1 MRSASYTGNPETA
14 FFMQSG
20 KRFRKIG
27 FQLGNGARFFRK
39 ADVFLRSRK
48 RQRRRQLLQYVRLV
62 RFIGMKLETEIAQ
75 AEPIETFFDDG
86 RAACFSAT
94 KSTRLPVV

>member
-1 MRSASYTGNPETA
+1 
-14 FFMQSG
+14 MQSG

-86 RAACFSAT
+86 QR
-94 KSTRLPVV
+94 RLFFRDEKHPLAVV